1 MTNENTS
8 FTSPLFVCE
17 KCNFKCSKKG
27 DYNRHLL
34 TAKHYRLTMANE
46 ITSPIYNFFKCECS
60 KEFKHRSSLSK
71 HKKKCLFLKNVQN
84 NSIIE
89 YKENIIETIDSDK
102 KEDEEENGGLKELV
116 YQLITENNEIKNS
129 LLKEN
134 NNLMKENKELREQVT
149 ELIPKVGNNN
159 TTNIQNNNKFNIN
172 VFLNEKCKDAIN
184 MKDFIKSIEITLQQL
199 DYTISTDLE
208 KGISKT
214 IMENMNKLSVYERPL
229 HCTDIK
235 RETLYIKDNDKWEKD
250 KTKSKIKQAINDTSN
265 KNYGALKMWKETNP
279 DFMEDDSKKD
289 YFIKTIST
297 IGKSSNS
304 VDDKIIKKLCKETYV
319 KNAID

>member
-1 MTNENTS
+1 MLTNLVQKGPIIYCCETCDFKSSQKSKYERHLNTRKHYML
-8 FTSPLFVCE
+8 THTDEKGPEPLFVCDCG
-17 KCNFKCSKKG
+17 KNYK
-27 DYNRHLL
+27 
-34 TAKHYRLTMANE
+34 YRQ
-46 ITSPIYNFFKCECS
+46 
-60 KEFKHRSSLSK
+60 SLSV